1 VFEYLHLKHNIQKEK
16 IMNPYMQNNVPPP
29 IVVNLGK
36 KKKKQIKKLKK
47 GRGPLIFK
55 VYENVEVAKNRIGKE
70 ELKDKVL
77 VPLIMLYK
85 EKKKKRKKF

>member
-1 VFEYLHLKHNIQKEK
+1 
-16 IMNPYMQNNVPPP
+16 MNPYMQSNVPPP

-55 VYENVEVAKNRIGKE
+55 VYENVEVAKSRIGKE

-77 VPLIMLYK
+77 VPLVMLYK
-85 EKKKKRKKF
+85 EKKKKRKF

>member
-1 VFEYLHLKHNIQKEK
+1 
-16 IMNPYMQNNVPPP
+16 MNPYMQDNVPPP

-55 VYENVEVAKNRIGKE
+55 VYENVEVAKSRIGKE

-77 VPLIMLYK
+77 VPLIMIYK
-85 EKKKKRKKF
+85 EKNKKRKKF